1 MSKTLFITLVYWL
14 DILSTIVFIDFMF
27 IAVHHSTYSFPRSF
41 SFSYLKAEV
50 SFHLNNNRTWWFSHS
65 KKKKS
70 WRGSPNLP
78 HSQFIFFSITFP
90 TFLCFYLDDH
100 FLGKS
105 KSLLAV
111 GETPY
116 FFCPLEQF
124 FSHLSSSSIHIIDGP
139 LCFMSCL
146 RVYIFPFSL
155 YLHFCVIPL
164 CLGIAVIKYIFS
176 RLKKKRKK
184 GKFF

>member
-27 IAVHHSTYSFPRSF
+27 IAVHHSTYSFPHSF

-65 KKKKS
+65 KKNQKKLERFPKS
-70 WRGSPNLP
+70 ST
-78 HSQFIFFSITFP
+78 FSIHIFLSLTFP
-90 TFLCFYLDDH
+90 SFLCFHLDDH

-111 GETPY
+111 RETPY
-116 FFCPLEQF
+116 FFYPLEQF
-124 FSHLSSSSIHIIDGP
+124 FSHLSSSSIHIIDSP
-139 LCFMSCL
+139 LCFTSCL
-146 RVYIFPFSL
+146 WVYLSSFSL
-155 YLHFCVIPL
+155 YLHFCVIL
-164 CLGIAVIKYIFS
+164 FCLGIAVIKYIFS
-176 RLKKKRKK
+176 K
-184 GKFF
+184 